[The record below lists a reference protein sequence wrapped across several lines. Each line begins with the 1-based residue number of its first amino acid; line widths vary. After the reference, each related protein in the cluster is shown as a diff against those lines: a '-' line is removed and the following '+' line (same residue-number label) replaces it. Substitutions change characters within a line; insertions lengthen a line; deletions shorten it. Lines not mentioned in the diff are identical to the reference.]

1 MQRFSALQK
10 DTTQFACRLGAIFG
24 RALHQATTQGKP
36 SEAVEA
42 KGDGEHHNEAPSEAF
57 EAKGDDEPHNEAIV
71 PLLPTQGGQEDG
83 SRFVTQADLRE
94 VIAQVQAIR
103 IALEAAQ
110 IPV

>member
-1 MQRFSALQK
+1 MRYSFE
-10 DTTQFACRLGAIFG
+10 
-24 RALHQATTQGKP
+24 RALHQATTQRKP

-42 KGDGEHHNEAPSEAF
+42 KGDGEPHNEAPSEAF
-57 EAKGDDEPHNEAIV
+57 EAKGADEPHNEAVV

-94 VIAQVQAIR
+94 VIAQVGDVAAQVQAIR
-103 IALEAAQ
+103 TALETAQ